1 MPVEDCLNNLL
12 AQFDK
17 PCPHE
22 PLKNS
27 TFENQMKRK
36 NDKSETPRPL
46 GKKIQDSET
55 QKSPENEIS
64 RHIKNAY
71 EIWRSGQN
79 FSRPTFFE
87 VTFETTNYRTCIF
100 PCSLNRLLHND
111 N

>member
-17 PCPHE
+17 PCPLE

-27 TFENQMKRK
+27 TSENQMKR

-46 GKKIQDSET
+46 GKKIQDSKT

-64 RHIKNAY
+64 RHIKTLTRFRDRAKIFRY
-71 EIWRSGQN
+71 PR
-79 FSRPTFFE
+79 FSKYHSKPLILEPAFSH
-87 VTFETTNYRTCIF
+87 VA
-100 PCSLNRLLHND
+100 
-111 N
+111 